1 MATSL
6 ILGAAALG
14 GSGLL
19 TSRRARERERA
30 AEAAY
35 PPIGQLV
42 PVGGGMVHAHVM
54 GSGRDIVLLHGASGN
69 IRDFTFGLAQT
80 LAHQFRVILLD
91 RPGLGWSSDMGP
103 DDQAPAA
110 QALHLMQAAE
120 VLGVRRPLVLGHSY
134 GGAIALAW
142 ALEARGA
149 LAPAAVVVLAGASM
163 PWEGGLDRW
172 YTLTGHPVIS
182 QLAVPAIAAF
192 ATPAQIE
199 ASITGIFAPDPV
211 PPGYAA
217 HFGAGLTL
225 RRWSLMANARQ
236 VRGLKPHL
244 RQMAGMYP
252 GLRMPVEIVHGTSDG
267 VVPADIH
274 AIPLARLLPS
284 ARLTLLP
291 DTGHMPHH
299 TAPKPVM
306 DAIRRAVAASDGAG

>member
-1 MATSL
+1 LATSL

-14 GSGLL
+14 GGGLL

-42 PVGGGMVHAHVM
+42 PVDGGMIHAHVM
-54 GSGRDIVLLHGASGN
+54 GSGPDLVLLHGASGN
-69 IRDFTFGLAQT
+69 IRDFTLGFAQRLAK
-80 LAHQFRVILLD
+80 HWRVILLD
-91 RPGLGWSSDMGP
+91 RPGLGWSSDIGP
-103 DDQAPAA
+103 DDRAPAA

-120 VLGVRRPLVLGHSY
+120 VLGVRRPVVLGHSY

-142 ALEARGA
+142 ALEAPGA
-149 LAPAAVVVLAGASM
+149 LAPSALVVLAGASM

-172 YTLTGHPVIS
+172 YTLTGHPVVS
-182 QLAVPAIAAF
+182 QVVVPAITAF
-192 ATPAQIE
+192 ATPAQIH
-199 ASITGIFAPDPV
+199 ASLTGIFAPDPV

-244 RQMAGMYP
+244 RQMAGRYS
-252 GLRMPVEIVHGTSDG
+252 GLRLPVEIVHGTADG
-267 VVPADIH
+267 VVPAGIH
-274 AIPLARLLPS
+274 AIPLARLLPT

-291 DTGHMPHH
+291 ETGHMPHH
-299 TAPKPVM
+299 TMTDTVIA
-306 DAIRRAVAASDGAG
+306 AIRRAFAAAGHAG